1 MADSSVAGLVGR
13 AGGVMNGYLK
23 YSDLIVGG
31 NGESNKEFL
40 RGDLWEFEFTSAPRI
55 VYFPGSEIFNK
66 RLTQINIGIDNSV
79 NGFEKRL
86 RGNFSVYQQTG
97 QQTAGTLALNF
108 VDREDQA
115 ITYFLDDWHQ
125 KIADRDTKYSFRKE
139 DLIAECKLTFLNS
152 SRIAVRTLTFFNCIL
167 TDRTFDENGVAEDG
181 TDRADIQMTM
191 KFEHFQREFNNI

>member
-1 MADSSVAGLVGR
+1 MASIAELVGQ
-13 AGGVMNGYLK
+13 AGGIMNSTVQYTK
-23 YSDLIVGG
+23 LI
-31 NGESNKEFL
+31 EDNKEFL

-66 RLTQINIGIDNSV
+66 RLTQVNIGIDNSV

-86 RGNFSVYQQTG
+86 RGNFSIYQQTG

-125 KIADRDTKYSFRKE
+125 KIADRDTKYSFRKD
-139 DLIAECKLTFLNS
+139 DLVADCKLVFTNS
-152 SRIAVRTLTFFNCIL
+152 SRVAVRTLEFFNCIIADK
-167 TDRTFDENGVAEDG
+167 TIDENGVGEDG
-181 TDRADIQMTM
+181 SDRADVQVTL
-191 KFEHFQREFNNI
+191 KAEHYRRTFNNI